1 MIWRGLWVFH
11 VSISLFNSTLLRS
24 PKHFTVVIKS
34 CICIVTRQLL
44 DPGKGEFENF
54 LTYLWKLHQYLPL
67 TEPSLKL
74 GWGGREGWMMIRY
87 KYEAWDLCSDEVNPD
102 ILTPQ
107 WPPRVSTHSTTV
119 LNIFSSIKSLG
130 YIPIY
135 YNEIKR
141 VLKIKLIIKMQSIM

>member
-1 MIWRGLWVFH
+1 MIWRGLWVFR
-11 VSISLFNSTLLRS
+11 VSISLFNSTFPRS
-24 PKHFTVVIKS
+24 TLQLTMRYYLKS
-34 CICIVTRQLL
+34 CIVTRQLL
-44 DPGKGEFENF
+44 DQGKGFF
-54 LTYLWKLHQYLPL
+54 LKLFDLWKLHQYLHLPL

-74 GWGGREGWMMIRY
+74 GWGWSEWWY